1 MTKRSKNLIALT
13 LSGVMFASAI
23 TMMVTTVLLNQ
34 KTEDKPPQNNDE
46 NKPDDNVSSDNN
58 DDKELYPE
66 SSAELQNRTYPFAS
80 KNDEYFYM
88 YANIHTFLYDQPE
101 FDQIINYRYMMPD
114 YQGDSEFLIKQDV
127 LYKNIRQWI
136 VKAIYQHEFFKPK
149 AEKMSLMLDYKTD
162 VYAKNILINAV
173 WWFENDYSIKDHLP
187 KRYWDQI
194 IVKLAKLV

>member
-46 NKPDDNVSSDNN
+46 NKPDDNVSSDDNN

-127 LYKNIRQWI
+127 LYKNIRQ
-136 VKAIYQHEFFKPK
+136 
-149 AEKMSLMLDYKTD
+149 
-162 VYAKNILINAV
+162 
-173 WWFENDYSIKDHLP
+173 
-187 KRYWDQI
+187 
-194 IVKLAKLV
+194 